1 MRDRF
6 LSSDDQ
12 LLARLHAAPDLRDGI
27 EALAFWQ
34 ERRRRLAWYRPRGR
48 REATRMILRWERRLR
63 NAVISQPG
71 VPISLRASAGLL
83 VARTHMR
90 RWSRRGVIV
99 ASVIVGVTVMAAPFV
114 AAVALLLH
122 IL

>member
-1 MRDRF
+1 
-6 LSSDDQ
+6 
-12 LLARLHAAPDLRDGI
+12 
-27 EALAFWQ
+27 
-34 ERRRRLAWYRPRGR
+34 
-48 REATRMILRWERRLR
+48 MILRWERRLR